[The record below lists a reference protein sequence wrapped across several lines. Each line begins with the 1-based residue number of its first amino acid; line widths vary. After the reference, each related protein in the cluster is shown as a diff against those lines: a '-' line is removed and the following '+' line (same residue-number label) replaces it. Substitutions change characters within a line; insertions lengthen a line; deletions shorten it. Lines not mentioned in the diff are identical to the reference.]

1 MNISRLVG
9 EIMHKGVLA
18 CQPATPMC
26 EVVRALSE
34 PERHTLVVVDA
45 HGELLG
51 ILSHMDVLPYYGQDL
66 QNYQAKDVMT
76 PSNEICVVT
85 PSMPITEAVRLMV
98 ERRIHHLVVTE
109 EGSGG
114 LRPVGIVSTAD
125 IVREMRGS
133 RWVWHLE

>member
-1 MNISRLVG
+1 MNIFRLVG

-18 CQPATPMC
+18 CQPQTPMG
-26 EVVRALSE
+26 EVVRVLSDSE
-34 PERHTLVVVDA
+34 HHTLVVVNA

-76 PSNEICVVT
+76 PRSEICVVT
-85 PSMPITEAVRLMV
+85 PSMPIAEAVRLMA

-109 EGSGG
+109 EGSDG

-125 IVREMRGS
+125 IIREMRGS
-133 RWVWHLE
+133 RWIWLLE